1 MAGVKL
7 NIDEGTMRSHLRSEI
22 ICSMPFSENNGKS
35 DGKFQFEKSYGSWS
49 EFFLAPWVE
58 EDDII
63 DEGWESL
70 EITEAGDV
78 VTSGQS
84 SYLSSLW
91 TWATSNPSWS
101 LWFLYVP

>member
-1 MAGVKL
+1 MVSYYFLGF
-7 NIDEGTMRSHLRSEI
+7 R
-22 ICSMPFSENNGKS
+22 NNHH
-35 DGKFQFEKSYGSWS
+35 
-49 EFFLAPWVE
+49 FLAPWVE

-91 TWATSNPSWS
+91 TWATSNPS
-101 LWFLYVP
+101 

>member
-1 MAGVKL
+1 MV
-7 NIDEGTMRSHLRSEI
+7 SQ
-22 ICSMPFSENNGKS
+22 NGKFILNKIMVL
-35 DGKFQFEKSYGSWS
+35 DLKFCV
-49 EFFLAPWVE
+49 APWVE

-91 TWATSNPSWS
+91 TWATSNPS
-101 LWFLYVP
+101 

>member
-1 MAGVKL
+1 MVSPMG
-7 NIDEGTMRSHLRSEI
+7 NFHLKKVMVLDLI
-22 ICSMPFSENNGKS
+22 
-35 DGKFQFEKSYGSWS
+35 
-49 EFFLAPWVE
+49 FFLAPWVE

-91 TWATSNPSWS
+91 TWATSNPS
-101 LWFLYVP
+101 

>member
-1 MAGVKL
+1 MV
-7 NIDEGTMRSHLRSEI
+7 SQ
-22 ICSMPFSENNGKS
+22 NGKFILNKIMVL
-35 DGKFQFEKSYGSWS
+35 DLN
-49 EFFLAPWVE
+49 FFVAPWVE

-91 TWATSNPSWS
+91 TWATSNPS
-101 LWFLYVP
+101 